1 LAVPTTAQIT
11 PFGRGTNGHRG
22 DQFAAHIGG
31 YRMSHGRRDVT
42 LGNETPGWPSQPPA
56 ALHGVIGNFPV

>member
-1 LAVPTTAQIT
+1 MDETIAIQ
-11 PFGRGTNGHRG
+11 
-22 DQFAAHIGG
+22 IGG

-56 ALHGVIGNFPV
+56 ALHGVIGNFPGLTSTIMLVCT

>member
-1 LAVPTTAQIT
+1 MDTEIPA
-11 PFGRGTNGHRG
+11 
-22 DQFAAHIGG
+22 AAHNGG
-31 YRMSHGRRDVT
+31 YRVSHDRRDVT